1 MKNIFLFVLFAVFL
15 AGCASTKPTMTPLQI
30 QSMQSRDFESNLDV
44 VFPSVLSVLQDM
56 GYTITN
62 ADKATGIINAE
73 SAALSNAALK
83 FWTGNSSVAQ
93 TRATGFV
100 EQIGKTV
107 RVRVSFV
114 ETKQT
119 SSAWGQSDRND
130 KPILVAEIYQNVFEQ
145 IENAIFIRSAS

>member
-1 MKNIFLFVLFAVFL
+1 MRNIFLAAIVTMFL
-15 AGCASTKPTMTPLQI
+15 ISCASTKQTLTPLEI
-30 QSMQSRDFESNLDV
+30 QSMQSRDFESKLDIA
-44 VFPSVLSVLQDM
+44 FPSVLSVLQEM

-73 SAALSNAALK
+73 SAAQSNAALK
-83 FWTGNSSVAQ
+83 FWTGSSSVAQ

-100 EQIGKTV
+100 EQIGQTV

-114 ETKQT
+114 ETNQT

-130 KPILVAEIYQNVFEQ
+130 KQILVPEIYQNVFEQ
-145 IENAIFIRSAS
+145 IENAIFIRSE